1 MQFRK
6 LSRVIAFA
14 ALGLLACWATSCG
27 TLVQVVD
34 SEGSAVAGAHVMVVY
49 PSFDGL
55 ATVTDDAGRTRLAD
69 GWIRTLLLPQPLEVS
84 AVGRSQV
91 ARVTYPPPPVIRQRD
106 K

>member
-1 MQFRK
+1 MELRK
-6 LSRVIAFA
+6 PSRVIAFA
-14 ALGLLACWATSCG
+14 ALGFRACCATSCG

-55 ATVTDDAGRTRLAD
+55 ATETGNAGRARLAD
-69 GWIRTLLLPQPLEVS
+69 GWIRKFMLPQPIEVT

-91 ARVTYPPPPVIRQRD
+91 ARVTYPPPPVLRLRD